1 LAIKGR
7 LAESCYNSVKIPAC
21 GSVGEFDWTAVPEEQ
36 IRQFLRLHFVG
47 FPCSFSFSHES
58 VPDMPIDLKRSR
70 LAFQRLSRELT
81 KLAKNPAPESVHKF
95 RTNSRRV
102 ETLLSEVAPELSR
115 NDKKLLKLLSRLRK
129 KAGRVRD
136 LDVEIASLRSLKIPG
151 GNGHKSQFVDALVQE
166 RARHEQKLTKA
177 FNRETA
183 DELRKRLKRAA
194 GEIEIPKS
202 AEPVTLT
209 LSKLAKLGRDHV
221 TLTEKTLHQYRII
234 GKRARYIAEL
244 AGDDAVAKPIVGQL
258 KHMQDVIGDW
268 HDWLKLTQRAEAL
281 FGGVRDSA
289 LVAMLRNVTQAKF
302 RQSVDAVAET
312 RAALSSKA
320 SEPARAAASPG
331 RKPSTGSAGT
341 SATAA

>member
-1 LAIKGR
+1 
-7 LAESCYNSVKIPAC
+7 
-21 GSVGEFDWTAVPEEQ
+21 
-36 IRQFLRLHFVG
+36 
-47 FPCSFSFSHES
+47 
-58 VPDMPIDLKRSR
+58 MPIDPKRSR
-70 LAFQRLSRELT
+70 LSFQRLGRELT
-81 KLAKNPAPESVHKF
+81 KLAKNPAPGSVHKF

-102 ETLLSEVAPELSR
+102 EALLSEVVPELTR

-166 RARHEQKLTKA
+166 RTHREQRLAKA

-183 DELRKRLKRAA
+183 ARLRKRLRRAA
-194 GEIEIPKS
+194 VALDIPKNV
-202 AEPVTLT
+202 EPLTLT
-209 LSKLAKLGRDHV
+209 LLKLAQLGRDHAL
-221 TLTEKTLHQYRII
+221 LTEKTLHQYRII

-244 AGDDAVAKPIVGQL
+244 ADQSAEATRIVDQL

-268 HDWLKLTQRAEAL
+268 HDWLKLTQKAEAL

-302 RQSVDAVAET
+302 RHSVDAVAET
-312 RAALSSKA
+312 RTALLGRRRDPA
-320 SEPARAAASPG
+320 STPTPAHTSQELL
-331 RKPSTGSAGT
+331 KGT
-341 SATAA
+341 PAVA

>member
-1 LAIKGR
+1 
-7 LAESCYNSVKIPAC
+7 
-21 GSVGEFDWTAVPEEQ
+21 
-36 IRQFLRLHFVG
+36 
-47 FPCSFSFSHES
+47 
-58 VPDMPIDLKRSR
+58 MPIDSKRSR
-70 LAFQRLSRELT
+70 LAFQRLGRELT
-81 KLAKNPAPESVHKF
+81 KLAKSPAPESVHKF

-102 ETLLSEVAPELSR
+102 EALLSEVASKLNR
-115 NDKKLLKLLSRLRK
+115 NDKKLLKLLSQLRK

-136 LDVEIASLRSLKIPG
+136 LDVEIASLRSLKIPE

-166 RARHEQKLTKA
+166 RIKREQKLAKA

-183 DELRKRLKRAA
+183 DEVRRRLKRAVA
-194 GEIEIPKS
+194 EIDIPKDT
-202 AEPVTLT
+202 EPLTLT
-209 LSKLAKLGRDHV
+209 LNKLAKLGRDHV

-244 AGDDAVAKPIVGQL
+244 ADYDAEAKRIIGQL

-289 LVAMLRNVTQAKF
+289 LVALLRNVTQAKF

-312 RAALSSKA
+312 RAAFSHKKSEPMRAVSTPSRKLSS
-320 SEPARAAASPG
+320 G
-331 RKPSTGSAGT
+331 STG
-341 SATAA
+341 ATTAVA

>member
-1 LAIKGR
+1 
-7 LAESCYNSVKIPAC
+7 
-21 GSVGEFDWTAVPEEQ
+21 
-36 IRQFLRLHFVG
+36 
-47 FPCSFSFSHES
+47 
-58 VPDMPIDLKRSR
+58 MPIDLKRSR
-70 LAFQRLSRELT
+70 LAFQKLGRELT
-81 KLAKNPAPESVHKF
+81 KLTKEPAPASVHKF

-102 ETLLSEVAPELSR
+102 EALLSEVAPELNR

-136 LDVEIASLRSLKIPG
+136 LDVEIASLRSLKVPE
-151 GNGHKSQFVDALVQE
+151 GNGHKTQFVEELAQE
-166 RARHEQKLTKA
+166 RAKREQKLAKA
-177 FNRETA
+177 FDPETA
-183 DELRKRLKRAA
+183 AELRKRLKRAA
-194 GEIEIPKS
+194 HEIDIPRNT
-202 AEPVTLT
+202 EPLTLT

-221 TLTEKTLHQYRII
+221 PLTEKTLHQYRII

-244 AGDDAVAKPIVGQL
+244 ADHDAEAKRIVDQL

-312 RAALSSKA
+312 RAALYGKKA
-320 SEPARAAASPG
+320 EPVRVAATPS
-331 RKPSTGSAGT
+331 RKPSTESVEL
-341 SATAA
+341 AAAVA